1 MRRTSLAPHRKRKGV
16 SEVLGALLLI
26 VVVVAAVASLSVF
39 LSQAQTNAEAR
50 EALLTSVKNE
60 NLQISNVQFAL
71 GTNSTQVWNTT
82 TISIRNLNTAQSGL
96 YQIQVNGIWLT
107 HWQEV
112 GLSYRALSPVVIG
125 KSDAIAIVIPARAT
139 LNFNLS
145 VYHINIT
152 RNDSVKITLMSAAG
166 NFFTTE
172 YLPPTAIV
180 TSNTMAE
187 NYQAVTR
194 DIVSFDGSQSYSVN
208 SSIQGYSW
216 KISIP
221 QPIGGVCKDS
231 TFSSPRNVDS
241 QTISGETIQYLPE
254 SLFNATVIT
263 NDCITGPIEAALT
276 VTDTDGLQSTS
287 QPVIVS
293 PDPSIAPAATVSL
306 YSGPTY
312 ANGTSGESAS
322 ITIKVN
328 NIFGTPVLDVPV
340 TTTIASGSGNITLT
354 SPSYVTTGT
363 TGATFTFNCIGD
375 GTTQFESGTLAP
387 VLVPINCP

>member
-152 RNDSVKITLMSAAG
+152 RNESVKITLMSAAG

-194 DIVSFDGSQSYSVN
+194 DIVS
-208 SSIQGYSW
+208 
-216 KISIP
+216 
-221 QPIGGVCKDS
+221 
-231 TFSSPRNVDS
+231 
-241 QTISGETIQYLPE
+241 
-254 SLFNATVIT
+254 
-263 NDCITGPIEAALT
+263 
-276 VTDTDGLQSTS
+276 
-287 QPVIVS
+287 
-293 PDPSIAPAATVSL
+293 
-306 YSGPTY
+306 
-312 ANGTSGESAS
+312 
-322 ITIKVN
+322 
-328 NIFGTPVLDVPV
+328 
-340 TTTIASGSGNITLT
+340 
-354 SPSYVTTGT
+354 
-363 TGATFTFNCIGD
+363 
-375 GTTQFESGTLAP
+375 
-387 VLVPINCP
+387 